1 MIIYLKMGDSAA
13 ASLLAESTSL
23 ATSTLERATL
33 TARSTTH
40 TTSCD
45 RETTPKRSEAHHGES
60 GFFWGLVVVLLLLAS
75 GNLLLT
81 FFAMGVLRLG
91 YGMESIELLPGTH
104 TTKFY
109 GRADLG
115 NIYKKDGLIY
125 SYSDTPF
132 SIQGDNS
139 KVSLSL
145 RTSNT
150 PPVLS
155 VAPEKTEIH
164 SVESFQVIDPR
175 SGNTVFSTNYPNF
188 GLPQHVKNLNVKR
201 SRTARITSPT
211 SSDLKIRSDS
221 TIRLKGNEGMS
232 FDGGKLTWSADQDI
246 YVKSVNGS
254 ILLETGAGIMV
265 DVNTLPLAGP
275 LDVAKD
281 RGQYKL
287 CMCMPQGQLFRVPV
301 PADNNRRN
309 FANQINCA
317 SFTNPCSSV

>member
-1 MIIYLKMGDSAA
+1 MGDSAA
-13 ASLLAESTSL
+13 ASLLADSTSL

-40 TTSCD
+40 TTSCE
-45 RETTPKRSEAHHGES
+45 RETTPKRSEAQHGES
-60 GFFWGLVVVLLLLAS
+60 GFFWGLVVVLLLLAC

-91 YGMESIELLPGTH
+91 YGMESIEFLPGTE

-115 NIYKKDGLIY
+115 NVDKRDGLIY

-139 KVSLSL
+139 KVSLTL
-145 RTSNT
+145 MTSNT
-150 PPVLS
+150 PPVLNVS
-155 VAPEKTEIH
+155 PDRTEIR
-164 SVESFQVIDPR
+164 SVDSFQVVDPH
-175 SGNTVFSTNYPNF
+175 SGSTVFSTNYPNF
-188 GLPQHVKNLNVKR
+188 GLPQGVKNLNVKR

-211 SSDLKIRSDS
+211 FSDLKIRSDS

-246 YVKSVNGS
+246 YVKSINGS
-254 ILLETGAGIMV
+254 ILLETESGIMV
-265 DVNTLPLAGP
+265 DVNTLPLVDNVDKAN
-275 LDVAKD
+275 V

-287 CMCMPQGQLFRVPV
+287 CMCMPQGQLFRIPV
-301 PADNNRRN
+301 PTDNNRRKSEN
-309 FANQINCA
+309 KINCA
-317 SFTNPCSSV
+317 SFTNPCSSVE